1 MNIDFRAQDVAT
13 AYVDMSNNIV
23 NAFLRFLGEMEA
35 KCRKHGY
42 APMVNFVKS
51 LQEFYKED
59 LRIHVRNE
67 YQNWESSDYSL
78 ENLARRLNA
87 GSGAEY
93 TGKRYMNY
101 VSDAIEQMFNRPSAN
116 LQIDIDAP
124 ALSEKDISD
133 LGEDIRHFARD
144 AQQAKEQSESY
155 VNSRAGENLLF
166 ACTRPIIISTG
177 ESIVECFTDMI
188 REALEA
194 ADMFQNTTDRTRE
207 LIDGFKNTG
216 VQGKKATW
224 PADVPFR

>member
-13 AYVDMSNNIV
+13 AYVDMSNGIV
-23 NAFLRFLGEMEA
+23 NAFLRFLGEMET
-35 KCRKHGY
+35 KCIKHGY

-59 LRIHVRNE
+59 LRTHIRNE
-67 YQNWESSDYSL
+67 YQNWEDSDYSL
-78 ENLARRLNA
+78 ENLARKLNA

-101 VSDAIEQMFNRPSAN
+101 VSDAIEQMFNRPSAS
-116 LQIDIDAP
+116 LQVDVDAP
-124 ALSEKDISD
+124 ALSERDISA
-133 LGEDIRHFARD
+133 LGEDIRYFAQEAR
-144 AQQAKEQSESY
+144 QAKEQSESY

-177 ESIVECFTDMI
+177 ESIVESFTDMI
-188 REALEA
+188 KEALEA
-194 ADMFQNTTDRTRE
+194 ADMFQNATIRTQE

-216 VQGKKATW
+216 VQGKNVTW
-224 PADVPFR
+224 PVDVPFR